1 MHNYFLSARCENA
14 EKREKA
20 KMQLDEKERTHWIA
34 KKWTNEMDG
43 RLSGESKMN

>member
-20 KMQLDEKERTHWIA
+20 KMQLDEKERIGLQRNGPTRWMVDYQV
-34 KKWTNEMDG
+34 KV
-43 RLSGESKMN
+43 R